1 MPSTDTTTASL
12 RADEFWQPKTN
23 ITIIGQPAD
32 QVHGFDLSL
41 DDAADTVRS
50 FAEDD
55 DTVTVSFTV
64 APDRA
69 LRILTTLGAVSGE

>member
-1 MPSTDTTTASL
+1 MHSTDTTTTASL

-41 DDAADTVRS
+41 DDTADAAIARLAAAAGGTARRLA
-50 FAEDD
+50 AEPVP
-55 DTVTVSFTV
+55 T
-64 APDRA
+64 P
-69 LRILTTLGAVSGE
+69 